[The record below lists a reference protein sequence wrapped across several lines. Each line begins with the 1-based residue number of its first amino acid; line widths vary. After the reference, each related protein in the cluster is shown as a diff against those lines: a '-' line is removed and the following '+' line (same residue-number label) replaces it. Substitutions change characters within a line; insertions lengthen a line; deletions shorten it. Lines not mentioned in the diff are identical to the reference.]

1 MSGECLT
8 NSQLNGIQD
17 VSRQAA
23 PCWSLRF
30 WGELPNNPSDV
41 VSIAHQ
47 DRLTITDQFVRP
59 RRPTRGHWPG
69 DCHDGIS

>member
-1 MSGECLT
+1 MSVGK
-8 NSQLNGIQD
+8 
-17 VSRQAA
+17 
-23 PCWSLRF
+23 LRPAGLSGSG
-30 WGELPNNPSDV
+30 GELPNNPSDV